1 MLVDP
6 KRRLGCGRSGV
17 REVKHH
23 KWFELDSFDWR
34 KLQQMEMESFYE
46 PKVPNLD
53 NVAQIPYNDVQSALL
68 LTKPCPEVLWGSF
81 ITC

>member
-1 MLVDP
+1 MFVDP
-6 KRRLGCGRSGV
+6 KRRLGCGRAGV

-23 KWFELDSFDWR
+23 KWFKLASFDWR

-53 NVAQIPYNDVQSALL
+53 NVAKVPYNDVQSVML
-68 LTKPCPEVLWGSF
+68 LTKPCAEVLWGSF